1 MFSIC
6 SVSSVFKVQRLTVY
20 FHENGKN
27 VSILVAEIRWYTV
40 SLCHVIQTRDM
51 WEEGPY
57 AEKLSA
63 AMSAG
68 IFLISNEERKVH
80 LTVGGATQVSWL
92 WIV

>member
-20 FHENGKN
+20 IHENGTN

-40 SLCHVIQTRDM
+40 SLCQLIQTRDM

-63 AMSAG
+63 G

-80 LTVGGATQVSWL
+80 LIVGGATQVNWL